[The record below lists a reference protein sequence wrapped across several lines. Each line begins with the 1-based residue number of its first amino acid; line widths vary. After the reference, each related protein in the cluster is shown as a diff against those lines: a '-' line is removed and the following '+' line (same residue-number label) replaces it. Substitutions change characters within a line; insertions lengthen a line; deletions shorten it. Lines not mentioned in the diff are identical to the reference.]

1 MTIAAMKDYFSHRE
15 LGIQGAVGEY
25 AILVPLV
32 QWEGKLCLL
41 FETRAETLVGHQPG
55 EVCFP
60 GGRREAGEKPV
71 DTALRETW
79 EEIGIPA
86 EAIEILAPLDV
97 IQDISDRV
105 IYPFLGLVSP
115 AGVAHLAASAAE
127 VKNVFF
133 VPLDYLLDYPEEVY
147 RYTVSAQVDDSFPY
161 ERIGFPKTYP
171 WRKGYMD
178 VPIYEYQGHYIW
190 GMTARTVRWL
200 LNQLRTMEG
209 LPPARQRP

>member
-55 EVCFP
+55 
-60 GGRREAGEKPV
+60 
-71 DTALRETW
+71 
-79 EEIGIPA
+79 
-86 EAIEILAPLDV
+86 AIEILAPLDV

-209 LPPARQRP
+209 LPPARKQP

>member
-1 MTIAAMKDYFSHRE
+1 M
-15 LGIQGAVGEY
+15 
-25 AILVPLV
+25 
-32 QWEGKLCLL
+32 
-41 FETRAETLVGHQPG
+41 
-55 EVCFP
+55 
-60 GGRREAGEKPV
+60 
-71 DTALRETW
+71 
-79 EEIGIPA
+79 
-86 EAIEILAPLDV
+86 

-171 WRKGYMD
+171 LAERVYGRAHLR
-178 VPIYEYQGHYIW
+178 VPGALYLGHDRPD
-190 GMTARTVRWL
+190 GAVAA
-200 LNQLRTMEG
+200 E
-209 LPPARQRP
+209 PAADHGGPAPGPKQP

>member
-1 MTIAAMKDYFSHRE
+1 MTVEQMKEYFAARE
-15 LGIQGAVGEY
+15 LGIQGATGEY

-60 GGRREAGEKPV
+60 GGRREKGERPV

-86 EAIEILAPLDV
+86 GDIEILAPLDV

-105 IYPFLGLVSP
+105 IYPFLARISSQ
-115 AGVAHLAASAAE
+115 GVEGRKASEAE
-127 VKNVFF
+127 VKDIFF

-147 RYTVSAQVDDSFPY
+147 RYVIAPQVDGKFPY
-161 ERIGFPKTYP
+161 ERMGFPKDYP
-171 WRKGYMD
+171 WRTGFMD
-178 VPIYEYQGHYIW
+178 VPIYEYQGHFIW

-200 LNQLRTMEG
+200 LRELRAMEG
-209 LPPARQRP
+209 QG

>member
-1 MTIAAMKDYFSHRE
+1 MN
-15 LGIQGAVGEY
+15 VGGVGSPVGV
-25 AILVPLV
+25 LV
-32 QWEGKLCLL
+32 
-41 FETRAETLVGHQPG
+41 
-55 EVCFP
+55 VC
-60 GGRREAGEKPV
+60 G
-71 DTALRETW
+71 
-79 EEIGIPA
+79 
-86 EAIEILAPLDV
+86 PLDV
-97 IQDISDRV
+97 MRDCIDRGIDPV
-105 IYPFLGLVSP
+105 LGLGFL
-115 AGVAHLAASAAE
+115 AGGARLTASAAE

-161 ERIGFPKTYP
+161 ERIGFPKSYP

-209 LPPARQRP
+209 LPPARKQP

>member
-25 AILVPLV
+25 AILVPPGPV
-32 QWEGKLCLL
+32 GGKLCLL

-86 EAIEILAPLDV
+86 EAIEILAP
-97 IQDISDRV
+97 
-105 IYPFLGLVSP
+105 
-115 AGVAHLAASAAE
+115 
-127 VKNVFF
+127 
-133 VPLDYLLDYPEEVY
+133 
-147 RYTVSAQVDDSFPY
+147 
-161 ERIGFPKTYP
+161 
-171 WRKGYMD
+171 WM
-178 VPIYEYQGHYIW
+178 
-190 GMTARTVRWL
+190 
-200 LNQLRTMEG
+200 
-209 LPPARQRP
+209 